1 MTAAGKTR
9 AFGLSLPDYP
19 WEALAPYIETAS
31 KHPGG
36 VINLSIG
43 TPVDPTPGI
52 IREALARAAD
62 APGYPTTHGTAA
74 LREAISSWFERRRSV
89 PGLDPADIMPT
100 VGSKELV
107 AWLPTLLGLGPGDV
121 VVRPTVAYPTYDV
134 GAFLAGATP
143 VAADDLSALP
153 AEVRARV
160 RLVWV
165 NSPANPTGSVLAADA
180 LKAIVDDARALGAVV
195 ASDECY
201 AELGWGPWD
210 SARGGTPV
218 PSVLDPRVSGGSNDH
233 LLAVYSLS
241 KQSNLAGYRAA
252 FVAGD
257 SAIMANL
264 VNSRKHAGMI
274 VPYPVQEAMRAA
286 LADDAHVLPVNDLAR
301 VEHAPSQY
309 VIVGSGKTATDACIW
324 LLSRGVDPD
333 AICWVRPRD
342 PWMLNR
348 AVVQP
353 DPAIFLGM
361 AADVMQAAEDAASL
375 ESLFL
380 RLEDRGIMLR
390 IDRTVMP
397 TMAKTPTLATW
408 ELEQLRTLEHVVR
421 RGHVETVDRGRLTFA
436 DGSVAVAGD
445 ALVVHCAADGLK
457 YPPLVPVWRD
467 DVITLQPIRAGFPCF
482 GAALIGY
489 VEATREDD
497 DEKNRL
503 CPPSPYAGSMREWAR
518 MTVLGT
524 RAAMSF
530 AAEPDIKAWSD
541 RVALNPARVPPEHP
555 GSPALDD
562 ARQRLATHTHSGL
575 SRLSELT

>member
-1 MTAAGKTR
+1 MTRIIEADYLVVGAGAMGM
-9 AFGLSLPDYP
+9 AFTDALTDHADVRVALVDRRHSVSGHWLEAYP
-19 WEALAPYIETAS
+19 FVRLHQAS
-31 KHPGG
+31 AFYG
-36 VINLSIG
+36 VAS
-43 TPVDPTPGI
+43 
-52 IREALARAAD
+52 
-62 APGYPTTHGTAA
+62 
-74 LREAISSWFERRRSV
+74 
-89 PGLDPADIMPT
+89 
-100 VGSKELV
+100 
-107 AWLPTLLGLGPGDV
+107 TLLGGGQLQEHGPEEGLQERANQSEICAYFARVLDRMVESGAVEFLPNSDYVGDRAV
-121 VVRPTVAYPTYDV
+121 VSRISGRRFEVPGHCRIVDARY
-134 GAFLAGATP
+134 LAP
-143 VAADDLSALP
+143 SIP
-153 AEVRARV
+153 AEKPPPFGV
-160 RLVWV
+160 
-165 NSPANPTGSVLAADA
+165 
-180 LKAIVDDARALGAVV
+180 
-195 ASDECY
+195 
-201 AELGWGPWD
+201 
-210 SARGGTPV
+210 
-218 PSVLDPRVSGGSNDH
+218 
-233 LLAVYSLS
+233 
-241 KQSNLAGYRAA
+241 
-252 FVAGD
+252 
-257 SAIMANL
+257 
-264 VNSRKHAGMI
+264 
-274 VPYPVQEAMRAA
+274 
-286 LADDAHVLPVNDLAR
+286 ADDAHVLPVNDLAR

>member
-1 MTAAGKTR
+1 MTRIIEADYLVVGAGAMGM
-9 AFGLSLPDYP
+9 AFTDALTDHADVRVALVDRRHSVSGHWLEAYP
-19 WEALAPYIETAS
+19 FVRLHQAS
-31 KHPGG
+31 AFYG
-36 VINLSIG
+36 VAS
-43 TPVDPTPGI
+43 
-52 IREALARAAD
+52 
-62 APGYPTTHGTAA
+62 
-74 LREAISSWFERRRSV
+74 
-89 PGLDPADIMPT
+89 
-100 VGSKELV
+100 
-107 AWLPTLLGLGPGDV
+107 TLLGGGQLQEHGPEEGLQERANQSEICAYFARVLDRMVESGAVEFLPNSDYVGDRAV
-121 VVRPTVAYPTYDV
+121 VSRISGRRFEVPGHCRIVDARY
-134 GAFLAGATP
+134 LAP
-143 VAADDLSALP
+143 SIP
-153 AEVRARV
+153 AEKPPPFGV
-160 RLVWV
+160 
-165 NSPANPTGSVLAADA
+165 
-180 LKAIVDDARALGAVV
+180 
-195 ASDECY
+195 
-201 AELGWGPWD
+201 
-210 SARGGTPV
+210 
-218 PSVLDPRVSGGSNDH
+218 
-233 LLAVYSLS
+233 
-241 KQSNLAGYRAA
+241 
-252 FVAGD
+252 
-257 SAIMANL
+257 
-264 VNSRKHAGMI
+264 
-274 VPYPVQEAMRAA
+274 
-286 LADDAHVLPVNDLAR
+286 ADDAHVLPVNDLAR

-541 RVALNPARVPPEHP
+541 RVALNPARVPPEHA